1 MSEIKIPRQS
11 DCDDPECKDD
21 VICDDCVRAHF
32 GDAFVDEMAGSG
44 NFVDQVQADGSVMR
58 KLVQH

>member
-1 MSEIKIPRQS
+1 
-11 DCDDPECKDD
+11 
-21 VICDDCVRAHF
+21 VRAHF
-32 GDAFVDEMAGSG
+32 GDAFVGEMAGSG